1 MSLLLLTNSLV
12 DIITPWWR
20 RLLVCA
26 LQKPILQILH
36 FILGDSSC
44 HFCHLMHRSSVQDC
58 PIPFKF
64 LNVQYH
70 ITIVFCFPGLWDD
83 WRLSD
88 NTFLVFL
95 KVANSYMTYLKVFL
109 VWGCEQAV
117 ILQPL
122 GDDGVLVVASDTI
135 RGFTSR
141 DQVLCHSLKWS
152 FFLHRPIC
160 CEELFWVKM
169 FAREPCRRSQNRN
182 VLFESQILMS
192 IELVQAWLGTIAEK
206 LDTSLE
212 QWVDTSTSNLEG
224 QVSH

>member
-1 MSLLLLTNSLV
+1 MTKVVGLCIAETYLANLALYPGRFELSFLPSNAQVWYSGLSYSFQVSKCAISYHNS
-12 DIITPWWR
+12 
-20 RLLVCA
+20 
-26 LQKPILQILH
+26 
-36 FILGDSSC
+36 
-44 HFCHLMHRSSVQDC
+44 
-58 PIPFKF
+58 
-64 LNVQYH
+64 
-70 ITIVFCFPGLWDD
+70 FCFLSLWDD
-83 WRLSD
+83 WRFSA

-141 DQVLCHSLKWS
+141 DQVLCHPLKWS
-152 FFLHRPIC
+152 FFLRRPIC
-160 CEELFWVKM
+160 CEETFWVEM
-169 FAREPCRRSQNRN
+169 FAREPRRHSQNRN

-192 IELVQAWLGTIAEK
+192 TELVQAWLGTIAEK

-212 QWVDTSTSNLEG
+212 EWVDTSTSNLEG